1 MKKEKSIAKELDDG
15 MQHAVSQSNNRASI
29 QDFSIDDN
37 FASLLSIDVQAIT
50 NQQTERVIDRYFPIP
65 IDDSYASALSDEAQ
79 DIINQRE
86 NVRRHLE
93 LMKRPPKIVILPGVE
108 ESWLASERKS
118 GRTQS
123 DYQSLLFADRLR
135 KYSLAEWRALY
146 CLKHADMFRP
156 SWAYLLEHYSGLL
169 MRDVVMVLPKEKVS
183 LLPDYYEPLVAE
195 KGEISVAAISLFSQS
210 DQRSHV
216 VEVLNDWLTISMFD
230 PLAEA
235 ARGIVIVLKTSEDLE
250 PINVMPASTS

>member
-1 MKKEKSIAKELDDG
+1 MKKEKSIAKEFDDG
-15 MQHAVSQSNNRASI
+15 MQHAVSQCDNMASI
-29 QDFSIDDN
+29 QDFPIDDSY
-37 FASLLSIDVQAIT
+37 APLLKVHMQAIT
-50 NQQTERVIDRYFPIP
+50 NQQTEQAIDRYFPIP
-65 IDDSYASALSDEAQ
+65 VDDSYASALSDEAR

-93 LMKRPPKIVILPGVE
+93 LMNRPPKIVILPGVE

-135 KYSLAEWRALY
+135 KYSLAEWCALY
-146 CLKHADMFRP
+146 CLKHVDMFRP
-156 SWAYLLEHYSGLL
+156 SWAYLLEHYPGLL

-195 KGEISVAAISLFSQS
+195 KGDISVAAISLFGQS

-216 VEVLNDWLTISMFD
+216 VEVLNDWLTLSMYHA
-230 PLAEA
+230 LALA
-235 ARGIVIVLKTSEDLE
+235 VNSGAIAPKASEDLE
-250 PINVMPASTS
+250 PINVMPVPAL